1 MKKHRIKKIQLSQL
15 RTGMYIHDLNC
26 GWTDHPFL
34 SSRFLVANQAQIDQ
48 LQAHGIVELYID
60 TQKGLSVIDA
70 PSQAEVAREL
80 DEEIEVILQGSLPVQ
95 PRTDL
100 HSELPWA
107 ARLLDQANKIVSQML
122 QDARLGKPL
131 QLAPLQEL
139 MPQLAGSVL
148 RNATALSVLGKIK
161 HRDDYT
167 FCHSVSSGVLLMAFE
182 YIRKG
187 SYGGLEEYGLGGMIH
202 DIGKMQIPPEILNKP
217 GKLTAAEFEVMK
229 RHVNYS
235 GDMLATCPDLPVV
248 AVDIAMQHHERFDG
262 TGYPYGLAGT
272 AISEAGRASAIVDV
286 YDALTSE
293 RCYHKGMPAP
303 AALRKIYE
311 WSRHHFD
318 PDLVRSFIKCIGI
331 YPVGTL
337 VSLESGKLGVV
348 IDQNESD
355 LTRPVVRAFFSSR
368 RQCYIPPEVIDLSRS
383 LGFGGGDR
391 ILRNED
397 ASQWG
402 MDPMRFLQI

>member
-48 LQAHGIVELYID
+48 LRAHGIVELYID

-80 DEEIEVILQGSLPVQ
+80 DEQIEVILQGSLPVQ

-100 HSELPWA
+100 HSELPRA

-131 QLAPLQEL
+131 HLAPLQEL

-148 RNATALSVLGKIK
+148 RNATPLSVLGKTK

-202 DIGKMQIPPEILNKP
+202 DIGKMHIPPEILNKP
-217 GKLTAAEFEVMK
+217 GKLTPAEFEVMK
-229 RHVNYS
+229 RHVDYS

-262 TGYPYGLAGT
+262 TGYPYGLAGRLPLWMST
-272 AISEAGRASAIVDV
+272 TPR
-286 YDALTSE
+286 
-293 RCYHKGMPAP
+293 
-303 AALRKIYE
+303 
-311 WSRHHFD
+311 
-318 PDLVRSFIKCIGI
+318 
-331 YPVGTL
+331 
-337 VSLESGKLGVV
+337 
-348 IDQNESD
+348 
-355 LTRPVVRAFFSSR
+355 
-368 RQCYIPPEVIDLSRS
+368 
-383 LGFGGGDR
+383 GGGKYR
-391 ILRNED
+391 AE
-397 ASQWG
+397 SQRLHG
-402 MDPMRFLQI
+402 LAQDMRRDVACYRT